1 MYKEKGKTKNY
12 LNTTLPRERDT
23 DDCLVFLY
31 LILLNQ
37 SLFVFNFS
45 WKNLKFTYSTN
56 MWKTIHQC
64 LKNV

>member
-37 SLFVFNFS
+37 SLFLIFPE
-45 WKNLKFTYSTN
+45 K
-56 MWKTIHQC
+56 I
-64 LKNV
+64 